1 MNLGVSHLHLS
12 ILIIYISLCLASFFQ
27 SAVIPL
33 SGGSE
38 IHLVAMSSR
47 RKFFPCFWGFV
58 LSPRLYRSCLT
69 MFNLRCLALVLDLN
83 EMLIVANTLKSFED
97 SKEALGS
104 KLKGES
110 DAQKLSV
117 MSAEL
122 RRYIQDRALLRQYA
136 DNDRVW
142 DNATDKYISAEIE
155 VVPSST
161 EGASPLMRPIVRL
174 QDTNMVFTRINP
186 NVSI

>member
-1 MNLGVSHLHLS
+1 
-12 ILIIYISLCLASFFQ
+12 
-27 SAVIPL
+27 
-33 SGGSE
+33 
-38 IHLVAMSSR
+38 
-47 RKFFPCFWGFV
+47 
-58 LSPRLYRSCLT
+58 
-69 MFNLRCLALVLDLN
+69 MFNLRCLALVLDLD
-83 EMLIVANTLKSFED
+83 ETLIVANTLKSFED
-97 SKEALGS
+97 RIEALGS
-104 KLKGES
+104 KLKGET

-142 DNATDKYISAEIE
+142 DNATDKYISAEMEI
-155 VVPSST
+155 VPSST

>member
-1 MNLGVSHLHLS
+1 MYICIYTHIPTIDISSKDTMDLMLG
-12 ILIIYISLCLASFFQ
+12 IGMC
-27 SAVIPL
+27 
-33 SGGSE
+33 
-38 IHLVAMSSR
+38 
-47 RKFFPCFWGFV
+47 
-58 LSPRLYRSCLT
+58 
-69 MFNLRCLALVLDLN
+69 NLRCLALVLDLN

-122 RRYIQDRALLRQYA
+122 RQCIEDRALLRQYA

-142 DNATDKYISAEIE
+142 DNATDKYMSA
-155 VVPSST
+155 
-161 EGASPLMRPIVRL
+161 
-174 QDTNMVFTRINP
+174 
-186 NVSI
+186 